1 MKHVGEDEYLLEKNS
16 IKVDGKKN
24 LDDNV
29 SAYVL
34 QRPNSTILKI
44 PISLGLYNLGNQ
56 DFIDSYEVWKDS
68 FPKKERRFSELFSE
82 KQSRGYRNFKSN
94 INQWYFK
101 KGEAPVIL
109 DSIKT
114 NQTVA
119 NLEAYFKSQGYFRAT
134 VDYSEKRLKNKRAT
148 VTYGV
153 TSGAAYTIDSISY
166 NIRSQVL
173 DTLYKKN
180 KKASF
185 LIEGEQ
191 YRYQYFENEADRIS
205 ELYRNSGIY
214 HFNRN
219 SIDYDV
225 DTTFNNHRAAVKL
238 NIDDRLVEK
247 NDSLYSIP
255 YKVQKISKVDIYT
268 DYSFAKKD
276 KPYSESEKY
285 NSYTFHAHD
294 KLKFNS
300 RLLTNS
306 LFIYEDSLY
315 RDIDRDYTR
324 NSLRTLKNFKLVEIK
339 YNEVNEDSLEV
350 RINLTPYDKFSFAIK
365 NELSHSNIKQMGV
378 SGKLSVL
385 TRNVFRGAEILDFS
399 VQGSFFNS
407 TDVAEQDRNIFFN
420 AWEFGADVSLEIPR
434 IFFPFKTT
442 GIIPKRMTPRTD
454 ISLGTSFQKNI
465 GLDKQ
470 LFTNILGYNWQSN
483 KKTGHRFELVNTQ
496 YIKNLNPESYFD
508 IYTSEYDDLVDVADA
523 ISQTSPIPPEYYD
536 VNGDLIPLP
545 FMDYVLDPINNFES
559 TNPQEYED
567 TQNVN
572 NRYDILTENVLIPS
586 ISYQYTYNTR
596 ENFKDR
602 TFYYFRGR
610 IALAGGM
617 SSLLGSN
624 SADGEHIEIGGLPI
638 AQYLKL
644 DLEYKKFWG
653 VSNEGTLAYRSF
665 LGIAMPYGN
674 STSIPFNRSYFIGG
688 ANDLRAWRIYDLGP
702 GSSDNNL
709 EYNVGTLKFLT
720 SLEYRFNIINSLKGA
735 IFADAGNIW
744 DITGS
749 DLIEEEGK
757 FNGFDSL
764 KDIALGTGFGVRY
777 DFSFLIVRFDMGFKT
792 YEPYLQD
799 GKKWFSNYNFG
810 HSVLN
815 FGINYP
821 F

>member
-1 MKHVGEDEYLLEKNS
+1 MKHLGDDEYLLKKNS
-16 IKVDGKKN
+16 IKVNSKKS
-24 LDDNV
+24 LDDNM
-29 SAYVL
+29 SAYLL
-34 QRPNSTILKI
+34 QRPNTRVLEM
-44 PISLGLYNLGNQ
+44 PISLSFYNLG
-56 DFIDSYEVWKDS
+56 DRGFIDSYDVWKDS
-68 FPKKERRFSELFSE
+68 FPKKERRFSKLFSE

-94 INQWYFK
+94 TNQWYFK

-119 NLEAYFKSQGYFRAT
+119 NLEAYFKSQGFFRAT
-134 VDYSEKRLKNKRAT
+134 VDYSEELLKNKRAT
-148 VTYGV
+148 VEYNI
-153 TSGAAYTIDSISY
+153 TSGAAYVLDSLSY
-166 NIRSQVL
+166 NISSQIL
-173 DTLYKKN
+173 DTLYEAN
-180 KKASF
+180 KDASF
-185 LIEGEQ
+185 LIKGEQ
-191 YRYQYFENEADRIS
+191 YRYQYFENEADRVFK
-205 ELYRNSGIY
+205 LYRNSGIY

-219 SIDYDV
+219 SIDFDV
-225 DTTFNNHRAAVKL
+225 DTTMNNYSANVKL
-238 NIDDRLVEK
+238 NIDDRLIQE
-247 NDSLYSIP
+247 NDSLYSTP
-255 YKVQKISKVDIYT
+255 YRVQKISKIDIYT
-268 DYSFAKKD
+268 DYSFAKKNQ
-276 KPYSESEKY
+276 PYSKSEEY
-285 NSYTFHAHD
+285 NSYTFYAHD
-294 KLKFNS
+294 KLRFNS
-300 RLLTNS
+300 RLLANS
-306 LFIYEDSLY
+306 LFIYKDSIY

-339 YNEVNEDSLEV
+339 YTEINEDSLEV
-350 RINLTPYDKFSFAIK
+350 KINLTPYQKFSLAIK
-365 NELSHSNIKQMGV
+365 NELTHSNIKQMGV

-385 TRNVFRGAEILDFS
+385 TKNVFRGAEILDVS

-407 TDVAEQDRNIFFN
+407 TDVADQEQNIFFN

-434 IFFPFKTT
+434 IFFPLKTS
-442 GIIPKRMTPRTD
+442 GIIPKHMTPRTD

-470 LFTNILGYNWQSN
+470 LFTSILGYNWQSN
-483 KKTGHRFELVNTQ
+483 RKTGHRFELINTQ
-496 YIKNLNPESYFD
+496 YIKNLNPESYFN
-508 IYTSEYDDLVDVADA
+508 IYTSEYVGLVDVADN
-523 ISQTSPIPPEYYD
+523 ISDTTPIPPEYYD

-545 FMDYVLDPINNFES
+545 FMDYVLDPANNFEN

-567 TQNVN
+567 TQNIN
-572 NRYDILTENVLIPS
+572 KRYDILTENVLIPS

-610 IALAGGM
+610 VALAGGM
-617 SSLLGSN
+617 STFLGVDAAN
-624 SADGEHIEIGGLPI
+624 GDHKEIAGLPI

-653 VSNEGTLAYRSF
+653 LSNERTLAYRSF
-665 LGIAMPYGN
+665 LGIAMPYGK
-674 STSIPFNRSYFIGG
+674 SSSIPFNRSYFIGG
-688 ANDLRAWRIYDLGP
+688 ANDLRAWKIYDLGP

-720 SLEYRFNIINSLKGA
+720 SLEYRFDIINSLKGA

-749 DLIEEEGK
+749 DLTDKEGRFK
-757 FNGFDSL
+757 GFDSL
-764 KDIALGTGFGVRY
+764 KEIALGTGFGVRY

-792 YEPYLQD
+792 YEPYLKGGD
-799 GKKWFSNYNFG
+799 KWFSNYNFG
-810 HSVLN
+810 HSVFN